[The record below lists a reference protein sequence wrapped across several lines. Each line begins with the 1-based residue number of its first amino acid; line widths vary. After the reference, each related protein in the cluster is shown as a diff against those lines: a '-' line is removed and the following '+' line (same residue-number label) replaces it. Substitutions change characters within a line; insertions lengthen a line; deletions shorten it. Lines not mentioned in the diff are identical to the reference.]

1 MGVAGAHPRKLIVV
15 SAPSGA
21 GKTTIARA
29 ILARFPG
36 TTFSVSATTRPKRE
50 AEVDGVDYYF
60 LERGEF
66 RRRVEAGEFVEWEE
80 IYGQY
85 YGTLVREV
93 ERGLN
98 SGHIILFDVDVKG
111 ALSIKRRYPEAL
123 LLFIRP
129 PSVEVL
135 LERLRNR
142 RTEDTATVAKRMER
156 VPLELTLGARFDHQI
171 VNDVL
176 ETAIAE
182 VETIVADYIHP
193 SS

>member
-1 MGVAGAHPRKLIVV
+1 MGADRASSRKLIVV

-36 TTFSVSATTRPKRE
+36 TTFSVSATTRPRRGTE
-50 AEVDGVDYYF
+50 IDGIDYHF
-60 LERGEF
+60 LDKEEF

-93 ERGLN
+93 ERGLTAGN
-98 SGHIILFDVDVKG
+98 TILFDVDVRG

-129 PSVEVL
+129 PTVEVL

-142 RTEDTATVAKRMER
+142 RTEDAATVAKRMER
-156 VPLELTLGARFDHQI
+156 VPLELALGTEFDHQI

-182 VETIVADYIHP
+182 VEEVVAAYIH
-193 SS
+193 SSS